1 MQIKSKLEN
10 NIFCG
15 VLLKKGLHTYKNSD
29 YTRMTFDKD
38 FKRHILVRNI
48 EIIGLKAETK
58 AKEEKPD
65 FTVMTYK
72 ELVAYVKEH
81 KIKTKSMK
89 LADILAALQ

>member
-10 NIFCG
+10 YLFGG

-29 YTRMTFDKD
+29 YTRMTFDKE
-38 FKRHILVRNI
+38 FKRHILVGNI
-48 EIIGLKAETK
+48 EIIGLKAEVK
-58 AKEEKPD
+58 AKEKKPD
-65 FTVMTYK
+65 FTAMSYK
-72 ELVAYVKEH
+72 ELVSFVKEH